1 MRPKTNQEIEAMHEG
16 GRMLAQ
22 VLDMLGRQV
31 AAGMTTKE
39 LADIAA
45 VELKKLGGR
54 PAFLD
59 FEGFPDVACV
69 SLNDEV
75 VHGIPSNRRKI
86 KHGDVVSIDFGVVY
100 KSMVVDGAATFFVG
114 DQLPADIKR
123 LLDGTSRALEA
134 GIAAVKGEG
143 ARVGDIASAVQN
155 VLEQFKLG
163 IVRDLV
169 GHGVGHSMHE
179 EPNIPN
185 YGVAGT
191 GPTLSRGMTIS
202 IEPMATLGDWQVSLL
217 QDGWTVVTSDGSLAA
232 HFEHTILITD
242 NSAEIVTR

>member
-1 MRPKTNQEIEAMHEG
+1 LRPKTNQEIEAMHEG

>member
-1 MRPKTNQEIEAMHEG
+1 MHEG